1 VRGSILAAAA
11 LAAAVLACASPAAA
25 AGDAARG
32 RALAE
37 ERDCGG
43 CHGENGRSAAPGTP
57 SLAGQPPDF
66 VTLQMILF
74 REGIRRVPPM
84 DEPAR
89 GLADTQIE
97 DLAAYYASLPPG
109 PPEDRGPRDE
119 ALAARGAELS
129 RRSNCGV
136 CHLPDYRGRAQI
148 PRLAGQREDFLL
160 RTMQEYRDGRRVGS
174 DTSMNAVV
182 YGLSDADLA
191 ALAHHLAQAP

>member
-1 VRGSILAAAA
+1 VRAAF
-11 LAAAVLACASPAAA
+11 LGAAAVLAAAFASPAAA

-37 ERDCGG
+37 ERGCGA
-43 CHGENGRSAAPGTP
+43 CHGENGRSATPDNP

-66 VTLQMILF
+66 VGLQMILF
-74 REGIRRVPPM
+74 REGIRQVPPM
-84 DEPAR
+84 NEFAR
-89 GLADTQIE
+89 GLSDQQVE

-109 PPEDRGPRDE
+109 PPEDRGPRDT

-129 RRSNCGV
+129 RRLNCGV

-160 RTMQEYRDGRRVGS
+160 HTMQEYRDGRRVGS

-182 YGLSDADLA
+182 YGLPDADLA